1 MAFTTRLKRWKNKT
15 TGGATAPDYNLN
27 EVNMNNMMD
36 TIERMISVINDVFQ
50 DVVLS
55 GGLEANRTGLQNDV
69 TACVAYAK
77 SNRVQQSAGV
87 VGHVYTALKDTY
99 VHLNTTNGEYSFNE
113 VANLATAPTVASTDI
128 AIMKVVTDATAI
140 TGVTDLANRSLKTVT
155 NLTISDTSLATIST
169 AGKVSDTALSTNVA
183 LKDVA
188 NAFTKTQTWA
198 KGADV
203 ASAAALTLGDGN
215 YFDVTG
221 TATVTSIA
229 TKGIGTQVTLHFD
242 GVLTLTHHAT
252 DLVLPDGANVTTTAG
267 DEITLVEYATG
278 DWRMIGSNRQRFSQF
293 GTNTGAVTL
302 TTPVKNILV
311 SLNMGTVN
319 VGDIIHTTWFIDRA
333 SKGVTAG
340 DSHLFID
347 TTGTASIVIGAN
359 LDPNTKRLA
368 IFPDFPAN
376 EDLSD
381 VRSLLFRVTGAGTLT
396 LILKGTSEGSD
407 TSVAVNEAQFHAI
420 ILKNG

>member
-188 NAFTKTQTWA
+188 NAFTQNQAINVLGGTMSMGTSNEVAIFQDPTGSFNELLYQASNATKTAGGVWNRTNIAKKAALIGLSPEQTEPFQVYYVA
-198 KGADV
+198 SGANPISWTQILGIDSTGKMTV
-203 ASAAALTLGDGN
+203 GSVPAERITSGTLPSPVIVPLARLSAAAANSGYPQSGAGAEVLRILRGGIGSDGFVSIGGGFTSVRNSLGN
-215 YFDVTG
+215 YTITFG
-221 TATVTSIA
+221 TSFSAVPSVVATPFNPAASMARITSI
-229 TKGIGTQVTLHFD
+229 TTGSVGIITSNGIGGLFD
-242 GVLTLTHHAT
+242 TMFDFV
-252 DLVLPDGANVTTTAG
+252 V
-267 DEITLVEYATG
+267 
-278 DWRMIGSNRQRFSQF
+278 
-293 GTNTGAVTL
+293 
-302 TTPVKNILV
+302 
-311 SLNMGTVN
+311 
-319 VGDIIHTTWFIDRA
+319 VG
-333 SKGVTAG
+333 
-340 DSHLFID
+340 
-347 TTGTASIVIGAN
+347 
-359 LDPNTKRLA
+359 
-368 IFPDFPAN
+368 PA
-376 EDLSD
+376 
-381 VRSLLFRVTGAGTLT
+381 
-396 LILKGTSEGSD
+396 
-407 TSVAVNEAQFHAI
+407 
-420 ILKNG
+420 